1 MTLVFTYYKICEN
14 EKLLRLI
21 DLPVVMQAMFI
32 VQLQIVPD
40 KVLLGNRDS
49 FTDNWGRGEG
59 EEKQN

>member
-49 FTDNWGRGEG
+49 FTDNWGRRGG